1 MSKRGARGGAGR
13 DLIVCGIHA
22 VRRVLADAPEQA
34 LELWIETGPPNP
46 RLRDLLRVAAQ
57 QELAVQRAA
66 SRTLDRLAAGA
77 RHQGAVLRCR
87 SPRAPAARDLKTL
100 LAESTTPALLL
111 VLDGVQDP
119 HNLGACLRTAD
130 GAGAQAVIVPLHRA
144 VGLTVAVQKVASGAA
159 ATVPLIQIGN
169 LAAALDE
176 MKELGL
182 QVIGTAG
189 EAGDSLFDLDLRGP
203 TALVIGGEEKGL
215 RRLTRER
222 CDRLVRIPM
231 AGAIESLNVSVAAG
245 ICLYEAVRQRSGERL

>member
-1 MSKRGARGGAGR
+1 MSKRGARDVAER

-22 VRRVLADAPEQA
+22 VRQVLTAAPEHA

-46 RLRDLLRVAAQ
+46 RLRDLLKLAARHG
-57 QELAVQRAA
+57 LAVQGAA
-66 SRTLDRLAAGA
+66 SRTLDRLAAGV

-87 SPRAPAARDLKTL
+87 HPRVPRARDLKTL
-100 LAESTTPALLL
+100 LTEGAAPLLLL

-119 HNLGACLRTAD
+119 HNLGACLRVAD
-130 GAGAQAVIVPLHRA
+130 GAGAHAVIVPLHRA
-144 VGLTVAVQKVASGAA
+144 VGLTAAVQKVASGAA
-159 ATVPLIQIGN
+159 ATVPLIQVGN

-176 MKELGL
+176 MKEYGL

-189 EAGDSLFDLDLRGP
+189 DASDSLFGLDLRGP
-203 TALVIGGEEKGL
+203 TALVMGGEEKGL

-222 CDRLVRIPM
+222 SDRLVHIPM

-245 ICLYEAVRQRSGERL
+245 ICLYEAMRQRRGLL

>member
-1 MSKRGARGGAGR
+1 MSKRGARDGAGG
-13 DLIVCGIHA
+13 DLIACGIHA
-22 VRRVLADAPEQA
+22 VRQVLADAPERA

-46 RLRDLLRVAAQ
+46 RLRDLLKLASQRGI
-57 QELAVQRAA
+57 AVQRAA
-66 SRTLDRLAAGA
+66 SRTLDRLAAGV

-87 SPRAPAARDLKTL
+87 RPRAPGARDLKTL
-100 LAESTTPALLL
+100 LAECTAPPLLL

-130 GAGAQAVIVPLHRA
+130 GAGAHAVIVPLHRA

-159 ATVPLIQIGN
+159 ATVPLIQAGN

-176 MKELGL
+176 MKESGL

-189 EAGDSLFDLDLRGP
+189 EASDSLFGLELRGP
-203 TALVIGGEEKGL
+203 TALVMGGEEKGL

-222 CDRLVRIPM
+222 CDRLVHIPM
-231 AGAIESLNVSVAAG
+231 AGAIETLNVSVAVG
-245 ICLYEAVRQRSGERL
+245 ICLYEAVRQRTALV

>member
-1 MSKRGARGGAGR
+1 MSKRGARDWAAH

-22 VRRVLADAPEQA
+22 VHQVLADAPEHA

-46 RLRDLLRVAAQ
+46 RLRDLVKLAAQ
-57 QELAVQRAA
+57 QGLAVQRAT
-66 SRTLDRLAAGA
+66 SRTLDRLAAGV

-87 SPRAPAARDLKTL
+87 HLRVSGARDLKTL
-100 LAESTTPALLL
+100 LAEGAAPLLLL

-119 HNLGACLRTAD
+119 HNLGACLRVAD
-130 GAGAQAVIVPLHRA
+130 GAGAHAVIVPLHRA

-159 ATVPLIQIGN
+159 ATVPLIQVGN

-176 MKELGL
+176 MTEFGL
-182 QVIGTAG
+182 QVIGMAG
-189 EAGDSLFDLDLRGP
+189 EASDSLFGLDLRGP
-203 TALVIGGEEKGL
+203 TGLVMGGEEKGL

-222 CDRLVRIPM
+222 CDRLVHIPM

-245 ICLYEAVRQRSGERL
+245 ICLYEAVRQRRGLL